1 MVVAYSTFKQAG
13 TWSDIIIQDLEKVG
27 CSNYRG
33 STDGERSRSTL
44 DNHGHIQYLRQYKKY
59 KCEGNFLNRLKQT
72 FHVTNLCRKFVNCAM
87 FY

>member
-1 MVVAYSTFKQAG
+1 MSGNIYIMVVAYSTFKQAG

-59 KCEGNFLNRLKQT
+59 KCEGSFFSKSSAQT
-72 FHVTNLCRKFVNCAM
+72 NVPCH
-87 FY
+87 